1 MKDEL
6 GSRMKENYENRSKT
20 KLLRRTPV
28 VIRLDGR
35 AFHTFTKGFD
45 RPFDQTLIKAM
56 QMTTK
61 DLVKN
66 IQGCKLGYTQS
77 DEISLLL
84 TDYDKLD
91 TQAWFDYNL
100 QKIISIS
107 SSMATLYFNRNLRAL
122 GVDESKLDLAMF
134 DSRAFNIPKEEVCNY
149 FIWRQQDCSKNS
161 ITMLAQSKFSHKE
174 LQGKNGSVK
183 QDMLIEK
190 FGINWNDCSVPEK
203 RGTCVKNGDIDL
215 NIPIFTKDR
224 CYVEELI

>member
-6 GSRMKENYENRSKT
+6 GSRMKENYENRSKN

-28 VIRLDGR
+28 IIRLDGK

-45 RPFDQTLIKAM
+45 RPFDQTLIKVM

-91 TQAWFDYNL
+91 SQAWFDYNL

-107 SSMATLYFNRNLRAL
+107 SSMATLYFNRNLRLL

-174 LQGKNGSVK
+174 LQGKNGKIK
-183 QDMLIEK
+183 QDMLMDN
-190 FGINWNDCSVPEK
+190 FGINWNDCTTSEK
-203 RGTCVKNGDIDL
+203 RGTCVKNGEIDL

-224 CYVEELI
+224 NYIEELI